1 MPPTLPELVWND
13 LNKQLIRVKKHV
25 KFVEISGER
34 SETTSGHP
42 SSTLAAAPLRAS
54 GAKNGDER
62 FITNGRKVG
71 ELAGAGTGVLCYY
84 DNSTD
89 QWIHPATD
97 TAITI

>member
-1 MPPTLPELVWND
+1 VQTLPELIWDD
-13 LNKQLIRVKKHV
+13 LNTQILHIKKRG
-25 KFVEISGER
+25 KFTEIVTER
-34 SETTSGHP
+34 CETAAGHP
-42 SSTLAAAPLRAS
+42 ASTLALAPLRIS
-54 GAKNGDER
+54 GAKNGDEW

-71 ELAGAGTGVLCYY
+71 EGVGAGTGVLCYY

>member
-1 MPPTLPELVWND
+1 VQTLPELIWED
-13 LNKQLIRVKKHV
+13 LNAQLHHIKKNV
-25 KFVEISGER
+25 RFTEIVTER
-34 SETTSGHP
+34 SETAAGHP
-42 SSTLAAAPLRAS
+42 SSTLAAAPLRVG

-62 FITNGRKVG
+62 FITDGRKVG
-71 ELAGAGTGVLCYY
+71 EGVGAGTGVLCYY